1 MLKRSV
7 LRAATA
13 PADVTAV
20 AATTT
25 TTSAAASAPR
35 QPRLLPYALRRASA
49 CEMLYGGARVQ
60 HLVQPAFPLHK
71 IHSEHLPSPSLD
83 AERHDLAL
91 EMQLP
96 RSLDPYNNINMNI
109 QRQVG
114 ADVNDPDVAP
124 QQQHGSS
131 SSSRDGFDMGAFY
144 SDVHHPERHHTS
156 SLPYSQ
162 HDTNNVMAM
171 RLFPVNIGLRART
184 EAVRIRT
191 EDCLQRLRDA
201 KLCAMVHQPTEYPL
215 PLSRRSQYAA
225 HGTAAAATAAA
236 GEEEE
241 NARSTAHL
249 RGAAAHPPPSQ
260 LSIFTRP
267 ADRAD
272 QPAAPVRHRFPLH
285 PFAQAAA
292 PAAHAARGASAQT
305 SARAWMPLQML
316 KPMGHNWSPAGR
328 SSGIR
333 GPHMQL
339 MQERLDQK
347 GFGWKRKSRSLW
359 QQDVD
364 TAGFRP
370 HRYF

>member
-1 MLKRSV
+1 MLRRSV
-7 LRAATA
+7 SRAAKKTA
-13 PADVTAV
+13 GAAAV
-20 AATTT
+20 ANGKPKDEKEETAK
-25 TTSAAASAPR
+25 AAAPR
-35 QPRLLPYALRRASA
+35 ARKPLLPYALRRASA
-49 CEMLYGGARVQ
+49 YEMLYGGARVQ
-60 HLVQPAFPLHK
+60 HLVQPPFQLHK
-71 IHSEHLPSPSLD
+71 IQSECLPSPSLD

-96 RSLDPYNNINMNI
+96 RDLNHYNNININI

-114 ADVNDPDVAP
+114 ADVHVPDESTNR
-124 QQQHGSS
+124 HTK
-131 SSSRDGFDMGAFY
+131 DGFDMGAFY
-144 SDVHHPERHHTS
+144 SDQHHPERHHNS

-162 HDTNNVMAM
+162 HDTNNVMGL
-171 RLFPVNIGLRART
+171 RLFPINIGIRART

-201 KLCAMVHQPTEYPL
+201 KLCAQVQQPLEYPL
-215 PLSRRSQYAA
+215 PLSRRSMYAS
-225 HGTAAAATAAA
+225 AAAMSPKGSADLTD
-236 GEEEE
+236 
-241 NARSTAHL
+241 RVAHL
-249 RGAAAHPPPSQ
+249 RGAAAHPTPSQ

-267 ADRAD
+267 VDRVDRAGAEKR
-272 QPAAPVRHRFPLH
+272 QLKLHAYPVH
-285 PFAQAAA
+285 PFAIAAA
-292 PAAHAARGASAQT
+292 T
-305 SARAWMPLQML
+305 RAWLPLQIL
-316 KPMGHNWSPAGR
+316 KPMGHSWSAATR

-359 QQDVD
+359 QQDVA